1 MRMSLKQYEYFL
13 KAVECS
19 SINKAANQLG
29 ITQQALRSSLNALEK
44 QLGFLLLRRSKSG
57 VSLTGKGEAV
67 LDDIQ
72 QVVSILNKMKE
83 FSEWD
88 QATQSTIRISA
99 TATAINTV
107 MLPVIRDCRDR
118 FPHLRLELHEVKIGD
133 FFPRLQER
141 MLGVICAVP
150 HGNLEAYRTILQS
163 IGVEL
168 ESVRATE
175 FQVVVNPRHR
185 VASGQSLTL
194 AQLKRFTIAMYNRE
208 QQTFYYGDIHK
219 YFSPNKPYCL
229 PLQESIFATIAED
242 PTAAAIYPSL
252 VSAQSTFRFYG
263 LKAMSVSDYPMP
275 ADICLAY
282 PKDVSHMEKAVLGII
297 RNQLVTMTGQPE
309 KR

>member
-1 MRMSLKQYEYFL
+1 MSLKQYEYFL

-72 QVVSILNKMKE
+72 RVVSILNKMKE
-83 FSEWD
+83 FSEWN
-88 QATQSTIRISA
+88 QATQCTIRISA

-107 MLPVIRDCRDR
+107 MLPVVRDCRNR

-150 HGNLEAYRTILQS
+150 HGNLEAYRTILQT

-185 VASGQSLTL
+185 LASGRALTL

-219 YFSPNKPYCL
+219 YFSSNAPYCL
-229 PLQESIFATIAED
+229 PLQESIFALVAGD
-242 PTAAAIYPSL
+242 PSTAAIYPSPA
-252 VSAQSTFRFYG
+252 SRQNSFRFYG
-263 LKAMSVSDYPMP
+263 LKAMPVSDYPMP

-282 PKDVSHMEKAVLGII
+282 PKETSTMEKAVLGII
-297 RNQLVTMTGQPE
+297 RERILAMADHAEN
-309 KR
+309 R